1 MLRRRMLIMLA
12 VVLLIV
18 LLLAGYK
25 AFSIYQQIQVFSAP
39 KPAISVAVATAVEQP
54 WQQRLPAVGTLKAL
68 QGVNLALEIAGTVKD
83 VQFESGQ
90 KVKAGQPLVQLDSAV
105 EDALLQTAQ
114 ADLGLAQ
121 LDYGRG
127 SQLVG
132 SQAISKGEFDRLS
145 AQLQKNKATVN
156 QLKAS
161 LAKKH
166 IVAPFS
172 GTIGIRQVD
181 VGDYLASGTVIA
193 TLQDL
198 SSLYVDFYV
207 PEQSVPKLA
216 VGQGVQVQVSA
227 YPRQTFP
234 GTLSAINPKVES
246 STRNVLVRA
255 TLANPDTKLLP
266 GMFSSLQVL
275 LPDPQAQVVIPESAI
290 TYTLYGNS
298 AYVVAQKKTE
308 DGSLE
313 EDANGQPIL
322 IAERRFI
329 ETGERRDGL
338 VLVTQGLSSGEQVIS
353 AGQIKLDTGAH
364 IAITADKNLPA
375 SPGQPPRND
384 GSRN

>member
-12 VVLLIV
+12 IVLLIV
-18 LLLAGYK
+18 LLLGGYK

-39 KPAISVAVATAVEQP
+39 KPPISVAVATAIEHP

-105 EDALLQTAQ
+105 EDALLHTAQ

-132 SQAISKGEFDRLS
+132 SQAISRGEFDRLS
-145 AQLQKNKATVN
+145 AQLQKHKATVN

-216 VGQGVQVQVSA
+216 IGQEVQVHVSA
-227 YPRQTFP
+227 YPKQTFP

-298 AYVVAQKKTE
+298 AYVVAQKKAA

-313 EDANGQPIL
+313 QDASGQPIL

-338 VLVTQGLSSGEQVIS
+338 VLVTQGLSRGEQVVS

-375 SPGQPPRND
+375 TPGLPLRND

>member
-1 MLRRRMLIMLA
+1 MLRRRMLIMLG

-18 LLLAGYK
+18 LLLGGYK
-25 AFSIYQQIQVFSAP
+25 AFSIYQQIQVFSTP
-39 KPAISVAVATAVEQP
+39 KPPVSVAVATAAEQP
-54 WQQRLPAVGTLKAL
+54 WQLRLPSVGTLKAL
-68 QGVNLALEIAGTVKD
+68 QGVNLSLEVAGTVKD

-90 KVKAGQPLVQLDSAV
+90 KVRAGQPLVQLDSAV
-105 EDALLQTAQ
+105 ESALLETAQ

-193 TLQDL
+193 TLQDI
-198 SSLYVDFYV
+198 SSLYVDFYI
-207 PEQSVPKLA
+207 PEHAVPKVAL
-216 VGQGVQVQVSA
+216 GQAVQVEVSA
-227 YPRQTFP
+227 YPGEQFP
-234 GTLSAINPKVES
+234 GSVSAINPKVEN

-255 TLANPDTKLLP
+255 TLANPNGKLLP
-266 GMFSSLQVL
+266 GMFTSLDVL
-275 LPDPQAQVVIPESAI
+275 LPNPAPQIVVPEGAI

-298 AYVVAQKKTE
+298 VYAVAEKKT
-308 DGSLE
+308 DGGE
-313 EDANGQPIL
+313 VEKDASGKPVL
-322 IAERRFI
+322 IAERRFV
-329 ETGERRDGL
+329 ETGERRGGL
-338 VLVTQGLSSGEQVIS
+338 VRVTKGLNAGEQVVS
-353 AGQIKLDTGAH
+353 AGQLKLDNGTP
-364 IAITADKNLPA
+364 IAISPDKNLPA
-375 SPGQPPRND
+375 GH
-384 GSRN
+384 

>member
-1 MLRRRMLIMLA
+1 MLRRRMLIMLG

-18 LLLAGYK
+18 LLLGGYK
-25 AFSIYQQIQVFSAP
+25 AFSIYQQIQGFSKP
-39 KPAISVAVATAVEQP
+39 KPPVSVAVAVATEQP
-54 WQQRLPAVGTLKAL
+54 WQQRLPSVGTLKAL
-68 QGVNLALEIAGTVKD
+68 QGVNLSLEIAGTVKD
-83 VQFESGQ
+83 VQFASGQ

-105 EDALLQTAQ
+105 ESALLETAQ

-193 TLQDL
+193 TLQDI
-198 SSLYVDFYV
+198 SSLYVDFFI
-207 PEQSVPKLA
+207 PEHSVPKVAL
-216 VGQGVQVQVSA
+216 GQAVQVEVSA
-227 YPRQTFP
+227 YPGQQFP
-234 GTLSAINPKVES
+234 GTVSAINPKVES
-246 STRNVLVRA
+246 TTRNVLVRA
-255 TLANPDTKLLP
+255 TLANPDGKLLP
-266 GMFSSLQVL
+266 GMFTSLEVL
-275 LPDPQAQVVIPESAI
+275 LPNPTAQIVVPEGAM

-298 AYVVAQKKTE
+298 VYAVAQKKT
-308 DGSLE
+308 
-313 EDANGQPIL
+313 ANGDVEKDAHGQPVL
-322 IAERRFI
+322 IAERRFV
-329 ETGERRDGL
+329 ETGERRGGL
-338 VLVTQGLSSGEQVIS
+338 VLVSKGLKAGEQVVS
-353 AGQIKLDTGAH
+353 AGQLKLDNGTP
-364 IAITADKNLPA
+364 IAISPDKNLPA
-375 SPGQPPRND
+375 GH
-384 GSRN
+384 